1 MKKFTKKESQVM
13 DILWSEGK
21 PLTARE
27 ISDRISEM
35 SVYSVQQVLSR
46 LLEGNIIQVAGITHN
61 RNAIA
66 TQYEPS
72 MQEAD
77 YLASIANSRETCR
90 LFAQNFVDAGAS
102 LEELN
107 ELEARIRT
115 RIRELKDQ
123 SS

>member
-66 TQYEPS
+66 RQYEPS

-90 LFAQNFVDAGAS
+90 LFAQNFGDAGAS

>member
-66 TQYEPS
+66 RQYEPS

-90 LFAQNFVDAGAS
+90 RFAQNFVDAGAS

>member
-13 DILWSEGK
+13 DILWCEGK

-66 TQYEPS
+66 RQYEPS

-90 LFAQNFVDAGAS
+90 RFAAS

>member
-46 LLEGNIIQVAGITHN
+46 LLEGNII
-61 RNAIA
+61 
-66 TQYEPS
+66 
-72 MQEAD
+72 
-77 YLASIANSRETCR
+77 
-90 LFAQNFVDAGAS
+90 
-102 LEELN
+102 
-107 ELEARIRT
+107 
-115 RIRELKDQ
+115 
-123 SS
+123 

>member
-46 LLEGNIIQVAGITHN
+46 LLEGNIHN

-66 TQYEPS
+66 RQYEPS